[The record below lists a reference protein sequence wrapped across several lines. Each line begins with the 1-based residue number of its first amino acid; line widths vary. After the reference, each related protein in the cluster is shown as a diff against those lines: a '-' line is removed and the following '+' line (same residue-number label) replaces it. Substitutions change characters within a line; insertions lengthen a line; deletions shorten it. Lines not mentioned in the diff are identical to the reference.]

1 MKKINIVLMLVL
13 MSTMVMAQTS
23 VWHGGRSVWTHGS
36 GTEGDPFLIESAD
49 NLAYLS
55 YVVGKG
61 FDTSGLHFLLTTDI
75 DLNGS
80 EDQPWVP
87 IGLGDRYFSED
98 GCDRGKIITVGT
110 PTFHGHFD
118 GGEHSISNI
127 YVDSEDGNCGLFGCA
142 YGVNVD
148 SMAVIEN
155 VFVTNGFI
163 KGSDC
168 GGILGKCLRFVLVSR
183 CWNGATIEGG
193 DVGGIVG
200 KGHNSAKVYNCYNT
214 GNLSGSN
221 VGGIAGNSAKEIIE
235 CYNEGNI
242 TASSFG
248 GGIVGGNVG
257 RAVIDNC
264 YNTASVSAIGELGN
278 IYSAAGGLL
287 GCGIFDSIT
296 NCYSIGEVSGNNY
309 YGCLIG
315 NNRSNIFVGN
325 SYYLNTCTESEF
337 GDSKS
342 EEYMR
347 SQEFV
352 DYLNGGSRTPV
363 WSMDEENVNDGFPI
377 LAKNNL
383 AVEESSAP
391 AFNVYPNPAQ
401 GQFVVE
407 GVGKMVVSNLL
418 GQIILIREID
428 GQTTVALPSGM
439 YFVKLGNETQKVVV
453 K

>member
-1 MKKINIVLMLVL
+1 MKKINIVLMLILV
-13 MSTMVMAQTS
+13 STMAMAQTS
-23 VWHGGRSVWTHGS
+23 VWHGGRTVWTHGS
-36 GTEGDPFLIESAD
+36 GTEDDPFLIESAD

-183 CWNGATIEGG
+183 CWNGATIEGSSA
-193 DVGGIVG
+193 GGIVG
-200 KGHNSAKVYNCYNT
+200 NSGDKIHNCYNK
-214 GNLSGSN
+214 GNISGN
-221 VGGIAGNSAKEIIE
+221 YAGGIVGYRAYEIVE
-235 CYNEGNI
+235 CYNEGDI
-242 TASSFG
+242 TASMCG
-248 GGIVGGNVG
+248 GGIIGANMNQ
-257 RAVIDNC
+257 ATIDNC
-264 YNTASVSAIGELGN
+264 YNTADVSAEGEAG
-278 IYSAAGGLL
+278 SVGPAAGGLL
-287 GCGIFDSIT
+287 GYGTRDSIA
-296 NCYSIGEVSGNNY
+296 NCYSTGQVSGSNY
-309 YGCLIG
+309 FGCLVSPNVPG
-315 NNRSNIFVGN
+315 NVVVVN

-337 GDSKS
+337 GEPKS
-342 EEYMR
+342 EDYMR

-352 DYLNGGSRTPV
+352 DYLNGRNRDLV
-363 WSMDEENVNDGFPI
+363 WAMDEDNINNGFPI
-377 LAKNNL
+377 LAEDNL
-383 AVEESSAP
+383 VVEELP
-391 AFNVYPNPAQ
+391 EYTFEIYPNPAS
-401 GQFVVE
+401 GMFVVE
-407 GVGKMVVSNLL
+407 GTGMVTVSNVL
-418 GQIILIREID
+418 GQTILVREID
-428 GQTTVALPSGM
+428 GQTSVALPSGM
-439 YFVKLGNETQKVVV
+439 YFVRLGNVTQKVVV

>member
-1 MKKINIVLMLVL
+1 MKKIIIIAMLIL
-13 MSTMVMAQTS
+13 TSTMAMTQTS
-23 VWHGGRSVWTHGS
+23 VWHGGRTIWTHGS
-36 GTEGDPFLIESAD
+36 GTEDDPFLIETAD
-49 NLAYLS
+49 NLAFLG
-55 YVVGKG
+55 YVVNKG
-61 FDTSGLHFLLTTDI
+61 YSTSGMHFLLTTDI

-80 EDQPWVP
+80 EDQPWIP

-98 GCDRGKIITVGT
+98 GCNRGEVRVVSSS
-110 PTFHGHFD
+110 FHGHFD

-127 YVDSEDGNCGLFGCA
+127 YVNSEDMVGGLFGVA
-142 YGVNVD
+142 SGVNAD
-148 SMAVIEN
+148 SLAVIEN
-155 VFVTNGFI
+155 VFLTSGFI

-168 GGILGKCLRFVLVSR
+168 GGILGRGVRFVLVSR

-248 GGIVGGNVG
+248 GGIVGGNMG

-278 IYSAAGGLL
+278 IYPAAGGLL

-337 GDSKS
+337 GEPKS
-342 EEYMR
+342 EDYMR

-352 DYLNGGSRTPV
+352 DYLNGRNRDLV
-363 WSMDEENVNDGFPI
+363 WAMDEDNVNNGFPI

-401 GQFVVE
+401 GQFIVE
-407 GVGKMVVSNLL
+407 GIGEMTVSNLF
-418 GQIILIREID
+418 GQIILIREVG